1 MFQTDQKQKHRVK
14 VLRLCRSS
22 SEYLP
27 IIVEILLVRQQLSLE
42 YFADADH
49 QVSTYKPKAII
60 FDSFVCTALVK
71 PKMLALSKDFQKSY
85 PIKM

>member
-49 QVSTYKPKAII
+49 QVK
-60 FDSFVCTALVK
+60 
-71 PKMLALSKDFQKSY
+71 
-85 PIKM
+85 